1 MKMNI
6 PFIMRN
12 ILKPMTLMAISAVF
26 SSCGTAPVTPAEEL
40 LASLGSAVESGKIM
54 YGHQDDLMYGHSWR
68 LGSDA
73 SSYIRSDV
81 KDVCGMYPAVYGLD
95 LGGIEL
101 GDERNLDHNLFEQM
115 RASAVAHYERGG
127 VVTFSWHPRNP
138 LTGGDSWD
146 VSSKEVVASVLEG
159 GSVHELFMEWLSRAA
174 DYLESFRT
182 SDGQAVPIIFR
193 PWHEHTGSW
202 FWWGRDLCTVEQYVA
217 LWKMTYDYMAVERGL
232 DNLVWSYSPGAGGV
246 TEEIYMER
254 WPGDRMVDMIGVD
267 CYQYGSSQQYADELR
282 NALDIMVKVGR
293 ERKKLLALTE
303 TGYEGIPDAS
313 WWTGVLYPAIKDY
326 PLAYVLTWRN
336 ACDMEGH
343 FYAPWPGQ
351 VSAEDFRAFAD
362 MEKIVMVR

>member
-1 MKMNI
+1 
-6 PFIMRN
+6 
-12 ILKPMTLMAISAVF
+12 MTLMAICAVI
-26 SSCGTAPVTPAEEL
+26 SSCSGNSENRTPSEEL
-40 LASLGSAVESGKIM
+40 LASLAGGVENGKIM

-68 LGSDA
+68 LDA
-73 SSYIRSDV
+73 DAQEFVQSDV
-81 KDVCGMYPAVYGLD
+81 KDVCGMYPSVYGLD

-101 GDERNLDHNLFEQM
+101 GGDSNLDGNLFFRM

-127 VVTFSWHPRNP
+127 TVTFSWHPRNP

-146 VSSKEVVASVLEG
+146 ISSKEVVASVLEG
-159 GSVHELFMEWLSRAA
+159 GSRHELFMEWLSRAA

-182 SDGQAVPIIFR
+182 SDGKAVPVIFR

-202 FWWGRDLCTVEQYVA
+202 FWWGRDLCSVEEYKA
-217 LWKMTYDYMAVERGL
+217 LWKYEYMAVERGL

-282 NALDIMVKVGR
+282 NALDIMVKVGH
-293 ERKKLLALTE
+293 ERNKLLALTE

-313 WWTGVLYPAIKDY
+313 WWTEVLYPAIKDY

-351 VSAEDFRAFAD
+351 VSAEDFMAFAG